1 MLAHF
6 LKKCIEIAAIG
17 QASTTRAQS
26 HFITV
31 DKLREFWTQYFPVC
45 DQNKT
50 SKQTLIKKIQIEE
63 RLIFSRKRLAIL
75 LQQNGYFRS

>member
-6 LKKCIEIAAIG
+6 LKNCIEIAAIG
-17 QASTTRAQS
+17 QASATRAQS

-50 SKQTLIKKIQIEE
+50 SKQTLIKKIEE